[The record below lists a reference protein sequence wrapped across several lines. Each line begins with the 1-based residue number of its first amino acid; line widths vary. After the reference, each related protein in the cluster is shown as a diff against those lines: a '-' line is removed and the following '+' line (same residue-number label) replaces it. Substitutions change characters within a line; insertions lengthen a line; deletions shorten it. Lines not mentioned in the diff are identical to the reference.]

1 MMHCQ
6 QNVKFLASTASVTME
21 IITSLVLLMYSYC
34 LFHSKSAHLSSN
46 TILFNQKNYELLLE
60 TTTVEVSSGGN
71 AS

>member
-1 MMHCQ
+1 
-6 QNVKFLASTASVTME
+6 ME

-34 LFHSKSAHLSSN
+34 LFRIKAAHLYSN
-46 TILFNQKNYELLLE
+46 TIFFNEKNYKLLLE